1 MKFPRR
7 AFVHLAV
14 GAAALPAVP
23 RIARAQAY
31 PSRPVRIVV
40 GFPAGGATDIQARL
54 MGEWLTERLGQ
65 QFIVENKP
73 GASGN
78 IGTETVA
85 KAPADGYTLLQVV
98 TPHAINA
105 ALYTNLSF
113 DFIRDIAPVIYAA
126 RLAYVVVVNPSVPAT
141 TIPELIAYAKA
152 NPGKI
157 NYGSAGQGT
166 PQNIACELFK
176 MMTGVNLVHVPY
188 KGGAPAVADLIAG
201 HVQVIFAPVS
211 ESIQQIKAG
220 KLRAL
225 AVTTATR
232 LDVLPD
238 VPTIADFV
246 PGYEA
251 SGFAGIGVPRN
262 TPAEIIDMLN
272 KEINAGLADTK
283 IKARIVE
290 LGGTVLGGTPA
301 EFGED
306 HLGGHRKVGEGDQV
320 RGHQGRIGPVATGF
334 QILSL
339 SRARTAP
346 CPDHAAK
353 SEIKGLK
360 PDNRGGEWASTGVRD
375 TWRLSLTEWKRC
387 AIV

>member
-1 MKFPRR
+1 
-7 AFVHLAV
+7 
-14 GAAALPAVP
+14 LPAVS

-31 PSRPVRIVV
+31 PSRPARIVV

-54 MGEWLTERLGQ
+54 VGEWLTERLGQ

-105 ALYTNLSF
+105 ALYSNLSF
-113 DFIRDIAPVIYAA
+113 DFARDIAPVIYAA
-126 RLAYVVVVNPSVPAT
+126 RLAYVVVVNPSVPAA
-141 TIPELIAYAKA
+141 TIPEFIAYAKA

-166 PQNIACELFK
+166 PQNISCELFK

-201 HVQVIFAPVS
+201 HVQVVFAPVS

-220 KLRAL
+220 KLRPL

-232 LDVLPD
+232 LDALPD
-238 VPTIADFV
+238 VPPMGDFV

-251 SGFAGIGVPRN
+251 SGFAGIGVPKN
-262 TPAEIIDMLN
+262 TPVEIIALLN
-272 KEINAGLADTK
+272 KQLNAGLADPK
-283 IKARIVE
+283 IKGRIVE
-290 LGGTVLGGTPA
+290 LGGTVVGGSPA
-301 EFGED
+301 EFATIISDATEKWA
-306 HLGGHRKVGEGDQV
+306 KVIKFAG
-320 RGHQGRIGPVATGF
+320 I
-334 QILSL
+334 
-339 SRARTAP
+339 RA
-346 CPDHAAK
+346 
-353 SEIKGLK
+353 E
-360 PDNRGGEWASTGVRD
+360 
-375 TWRLSLTEWKRC
+375 
-387 AIV
+387 

>member
-7 AFVHLAV
+7 AFVHLAA
-14 GAAALPAVP
+14 GAAALPALP
-23 RIARAQAY
+23 RTSRAQAY
-31 PSRPVRIVV
+31 PSRTARIVV
-40 GFPAGGATDIQARL
+40 GFPAGGATDIFARL

-78 IGTETVA
+78 IGTDTVA

-98 TPHAINA
+98 TPAAINA
-105 ALYTNLSF
+105 ALYSNLPF
-113 DFIRDIAPVIYAA
+113 DFVRDIAPVIYLA
-126 RLAYVVVVNPSVPAT
+126 RLAYVVVVNPSVPVT
-141 TIPELIAYAKA
+141 TLPELIAHAKA

-166 PQNIACELFK
+166 PQNISCELFK

-225 AVTTATR
+225 AVTTAAR

-238 VPTIADFV
+238 VPTVASFV

-251 SGFAGIGVPRN
+251 SGFAGIGVPKG
-262 TPAEIIDMLN
+262 TPAEIIDKLN
-272 KEINAGLADTK
+272 KELNAGLADSK
-283 IKARIVE
+283 IKGRIVE
-290 LGGTVLGGTPA
+290 LGGTVTGGSPA
-301 EFGED
+301 EFG
-306 HLGGHRKVGEGDQV
+306 
-320 RGHQGRIGPVATGF
+320 
-334 QILSL
+334 
-339 SRARTAP
+339 
-346 CPDHAAK
+346 
-353 SEIKGLK
+353 
-360 PDNRGGEWASTGVRD
+360 
-375 TWRLSLTEWKRC
+375 
-387 AIV
+387 AIVAEATEKWAKVIKFAGVKAE